1 MLDIKTR
8 FCYSIGHN
16 KHLLR
21 GKISTCSSSNEEGG
35 TLSATWTV
43 REIVNWTRG
52 YFKRTGITQPRLE
65 AEILLAHSLNVDRL
79 HLYLTPDKPLT
90 LAERE
95 RFKEVVKKRR
105 DGVPLQHLTGE
116 VSFFGLRFRVREEAL
131 VPRPETEELVEK
143 ALSLAP
149 RNRDIR
155 CLDLGTGTGVIAV
168 CLAKFLRRASV
179 TAVDISAKALNLARE
194 NAELN
199 GVIDKIVFQE
209 SDWLGEVHGRFDL
222 IVSNPPYIDEAQLEK
237 LPTEVREHEPR
248 VALNGGK
255 NGTGKMELL
264 LEDVRAHMNNS
275 AVLLLEI
282 GDSQANQVLQLVER
296 VGLIEANIANDIA
309 GKQRFV
315 IAKCP

>member
-1 MLDIKTR
+1 MK
-8 FCYSIGHN
+8 G
-16 KHLLR
+16 
-21 GKISTCSSSNEEGG
+21 GG

-52 YFKRTGITQPRLE
+52 YFKKTGITQPRLE

-79 HLYLTPDKPLT
+79 YLYLAPDKPLT

-95 RFKEVVKKRR
+95 RFKEVIRKRR
-105 DGVPLQHLTGE
+105 DGVPLQLLTGE
-116 VSFFGLRFRVREEAL
+116 VSFFGLRFHVREEAL
-131 VPRPETEELVEK
+131 IPRPETEELVEK

-149 RNRDIR
+149 KNRDIR

-168 CLAKFLRRASV
+168 CLAKFLRRANV
-179 TAVDISAKALNLARE
+179 TAVDISPKALRLAGD

-199 GVIDKIVFQE
+199 GVADKILFQE
-209 SDWLGEVHGRFDL
+209 SNWLGKVHGRFDL
-222 IVSNPPYIDEAQLEK
+222 IVSNPPYIDEALLEK

-248 VALNGGK
+248 VALNGGN
-255 NGTGKMELL
+255 NGTEQIELL
-264 LEDVRAHMNNS
+264 VEDVRTHMNNS

-282 GDSQANQVLQLVER
+282 GESQASQVLQLVER
-296 VGLIEANIANDIA
+296 AGLVEANIANDIA

-315 IAKCP
+315 IATCP